1 MGEQAETINW
11 NPSRNRFETQDKKC
25 YLEYQMIAEG
35 GAEGAVTAIDLIHT
49 YVPPSRRGRG
59 TAALLC
65 SAAFNHARQNSLLVV
80 PSCSYVSGQ
89 KERYIRRKEDFF
101 ANHPSGDGALTLDRG
116 VNA

>member
-80 PSCSYVSGQ
+80 PSCSYVS
-89 KERYIRRKEDFF
+89 ETFIPR
-101 ANHPSGDGALTLDRG
+101 HPDLKAFVHPNSLKPDP
-116 VNA
+116 